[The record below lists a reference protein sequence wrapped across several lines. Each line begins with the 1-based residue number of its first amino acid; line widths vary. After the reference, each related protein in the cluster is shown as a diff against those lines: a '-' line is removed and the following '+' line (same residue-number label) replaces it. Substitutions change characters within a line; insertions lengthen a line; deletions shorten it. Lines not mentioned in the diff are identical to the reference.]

1 MKNIVF
7 KGANSV
13 LGKTALFLFATLLS
27 NFSYGFDYPEPGS
40 FSDGSKAWSENCA
53 RCHNMR
59 SPTDLRD
66 DQWITSV
73 FHMRG
78 RAGLTGQETRDILT
92 FLQGS
97 NARVKRV
104 EAGTVKL
111 TATVTDSI
119 SAKHIYESN
128 CIACHGVN
136 GKGTIPGAP
145 DFTAHNGRFAKSD
158 SELLGNIIN
167 GFQSPGGSMPMPP
180 RGGNAQLSD
189 TALAAVLKYIRE
201 SFSK

>member
-1 MKNIVF
+1 MKNLVF
-7 KGANSV
+7 KSANRV
-13 LGKTALFLFATLLS
+13 LGRAALFLLAILVT
-27 NFSYGFDYPEPGS
+27 NVSYGFDFPEAGN

-59 SPTDLRD
+59 NPTDLRD

-104 EAGTVKL
+104 EGGAVKL
-111 TATVTDSI
+111 TETASDDI

-128 CIACHGVN
+128 CIACHGAN
-136 GKGTIPGAP
+136 GKSSIPGTP
-145 DFTAHNGRFAKSD
+145 DLTAQNGRLAKSD
-158 SELLGNIIN
+158 AELLGNIIN
-167 GFQSPGGSMPMPP
+167 GFQTPGNSMQMPP

-189 TALAAVLKYIRE
+189 ADLVAVLKYVKA
-201 SFSK
+201 SFYK